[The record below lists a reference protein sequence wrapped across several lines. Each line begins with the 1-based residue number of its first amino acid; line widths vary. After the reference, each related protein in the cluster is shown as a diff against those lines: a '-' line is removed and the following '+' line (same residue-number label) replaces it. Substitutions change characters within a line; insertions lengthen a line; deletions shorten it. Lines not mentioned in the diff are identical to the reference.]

1 VDIGE
6 TPIHVPKSFRG
17 AWGGGETMIIYGRNG
32 FSLGCLTKNSL
43 EEERGQITGSL
54 NCRAAE
60 RDCVPSAQPLLCS
73 SIEFFFT

>member
-1 VDIGE
+1 MSRRAFVVLG
-6 TPIHVPKSFRG
+6 V
-17 AWGGGETMIIYGRNG
+17 GGGDYGRNG

-60 RDCVPSAQPLLCS
+60 RDCGPSAQPLLCS